1 MGCML
6 KQGGGLYARLRVGA
20 VLLAAGEGSRMG
32 GVPKCLMSLA
42 GVPLINR
49 HLIAM
54 SGAGI
59 DEVVV
64 VTGYYHEQI
73 EPAVEAF
80 PVTIVRNPAPEQGQQ
95 SSVRL
100 GLEALGS
107 KFDIVIV
114 ALADQPLV
122 GNAELTELIG
132 AFKKRAP
139 GTSIVYPEV
148 QGQRGNPVLFSGELV
163 GEMLEG
169 GQAVA
174 CRKYI
179 DSHPQQ
185 VQVYETDNDRFIIDL
200 DSPEDIAAFEKRT
213 GWKLAMPA
221 AADSTASTSG
231 STAGSIAGSTT
242 AAG

>member
-64 VTGYYHEQI
+64 VTGYYHQQI
-73 EPAVEAF
+73 EPAVETF

-100 GLEALGS
+100 GIEALGS

-122 GNAELTELIG
+122 GSAELTELIS
-132 AFKKRAP
+132 AFKKRSP

-148 QGQRGNPVLFSGELV
+148 QGQRGNPVLFAGELI

-185 VQVYETDNDRFIIDL
+185 VHVYQTDNDRFVIDL
-200 DSPEDIAAFEKRT
+200 DAPEDIAAFEKRT

-221 AADSTASTSG
+221 AANAAAAPAAQPVAAVAST
-231 STAGSIAGSTT
+231 TVTR
-242 AAG
+242 